1 VVRADRETADESVCG
16 IARDSPAH
24 LFATNNFRKSRFVP
38 LFPIVSSPRDRTIA
52 LGGDHR
58 RNERADSLEKPRF
71 VKERAGNP
79 LISHETAKGKL
90 AFP

>member
-1 VVRADRETADESVCG
+1 
-16 IARDSPAH
+16 
-24 LFATNNFRKSRFVP
+24 